1 MGESSFWYRPTR
13 VVPDQRPLNG
23 RCCCYRQ
30 NEVCV
35 QRASHHKASEQ
46 AQLDNVADAS
56 KYRELNV
63 GSPAERP
70 SLRQVTTTELVV
82 H

>member
-1 MGESSFWYRPTR
+1 M
-13 VVPDQRPLNG
+13 QRG
-23 RCCCYRQ
+23 
-30 NEVCV
+30 
-35 QRASHHKASEQ
+35 SHHKASEQ

>member
-1 MGESSFWYRPTR
+1 
-13 VVPDQRPLNG
+13 
-23 RCCCYRQ
+23 
-30 NEVCV
+30 V
-35 QRASHHKASEQ
+35 QRGSLHKASEQ

-63 GSPAERP
+63 GSRAERP
-70 SLRQVTTTELVV
+70 SLRQVTTTELLV